1 MIPPGAADRQ
11 FPCLLIGAG
20 TSRFLVVPRVGLPG
34 EPGARAAFLQKLMT
48 GHSSGPNRGGFQDNK
63 VAVVSPGSGGTSLE
77 FHFYQIVQET
87 GEVLDGMECSNA
99 AAAAV
104 LFGDLTGLLR
114 PVVSGHWTSTKN
126 LATGQRVRVG
136 RPAGAD
142 RQAHPWRIRFDLA
155 AGVAATMR
163 ACARPEKLVLA
174 DGSSVMCWIVPHGN
188 VFAFCD
194 LDPADLD
201 GGRAQEIGRLVRV
214 RAQALGR
221 AAGAFLPK
229 VVACPAGRGGEL
241 DAASFSDGERHTS
254 LPGSVAM
261 ALALFRRL
269 CDPAAAGI
277 DEWRFRYGGPVPGV
291 LEVRLSVVDG
301 RAIYTEFS
309 TPVRLIVQTGV
320 AGGLSP

>member
-20 TSRFLVVPRVGLPG
+20 TSRFVVVAKADLPV
-34 EPGARAAFLQKLMT
+34 EPPAWAAFLQELMT
-48 GHSSGPNRGGFQDNK
+48 GHCLGAGRGGFQENK
-63 VAVVSPGSGGTSLE
+63 VAVVSPGSGGTGVE
-77 FHFYQIVQET
+77 FHFYQLVRET

-104 LFGDLTGLLR
+104 LFGDRTGLLR
-114 PVVSGHWTSTKN
+114 PVVSDHWTSTKN

-155 AGVAATMR
+155 AGVAATLR
-163 ACARPEKLVLA
+163 ACARPERLVLA
-174 DGSSVMCWIVPHGN
+174 DGSSVMCCIVPHGN

-201 GGRAQEIGRLVRV
+201 AGRAREIGRLVRV

-229 VVACPAGRGGEL
+229 VVACAAGRGGEL
-241 DAASFSDGERHTS
+241 DAASFSDGERHSS

-301 RAIYTEFS
+301 RAVYTEFS
-309 TPVRLIVQTGV
+309 TPVRLIVQTGA